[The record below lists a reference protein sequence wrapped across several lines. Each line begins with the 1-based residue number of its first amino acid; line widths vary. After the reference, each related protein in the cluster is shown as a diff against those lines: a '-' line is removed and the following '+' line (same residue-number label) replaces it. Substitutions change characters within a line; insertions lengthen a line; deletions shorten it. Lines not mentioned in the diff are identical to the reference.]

1 MQKLRLKMPKSTS
14 WNWNRKGSIAYL
26 KINAI
31 IAGVI
36 VLMLLYSGIFSA
48 DGWTH
53 PIPSMYNQTVVST
66 GLSRAFSEI
75 VRGNW
80 QQALSFNAYSLRIFS
95 FFIGQL
101 FLRLLFSLLLFRKM
115 FSENTLLFSDILISV
130 LLFLWAFTEFVIAQ
144 FSMPGI

>member
-1 MQKLRLKMPKSTS
+1 MPKNKNWK
-14 WNWNRKGSIAYL
+14 WNNQSRKAYL
-26 KINAI
+26 KINII

-48 DGWTH
+48 GGRVH
-53 PIPSMYNQTVVST
+53 PIPSMYNEPVVST

-80 QQALSFNAYSLRIFS
+80 HQALSFNTFSLRIFT
-95 FFIGQL
+95 FFAAQL
-101 FLRLLFSLLLFRKM
+101 FLRLLFSFLLFRKM

-130 LLFLWAFTEFVIAQ
+130 LLFLWAFAAFVAAQ
-144 FSMPGI
+144 FKMIGI